1 MEFDLM
7 TGAATWADTARLAR
21 TVEELGFSGLLYT
34 ETSQTPWMMIAS
46 AAQAAPSLHFTT
58 GIAVAFPRSPMVS
71 AAVAWELAQNT
82 EGRFRLG
89 LGSQV
94 RAHVERRY
102 ATEFDPPGP
111 RMADYV
117 AAVKACLRAFRGEE
131 KLHHEGPYYNLSLL
145 PGDWAPPRHDFGDV
159 KVDIS
164 AVGPYMTKIAGR
176 VADGIHVHPLHSMP
190 YIENRLLPGVAEG
203 TADAGRS
210 TDDIDLI
217 IPVFAVPGDTPE
229 EQAALRERARTQ
241 IAFYGSTPNYAF
253 QFDDLGFEGTTGR
266 IREKMK
272 AGDIPGAAAQVT
284 DEMLEHYALLAPW
297 DELADKLI
305 ERYAGVASRVVTY
318 LGQDQIMSDPTTAG
332 KWGEIARAVRAHDGG
347 AR

>member
-1 MEFDLM
+1 MHFDLM
-7 TGAATWADTARLAR
+7 TGAATWAETAELAR
-21 TVEELGFSGLLYT
+21 TLEANNFSGLLYT
-34 ETSQTPWMMIAS
+34 ETSQVPWMMIAS
-46 AAQAAPSLHFTT
+46 AAQAAPSLTFTT

-71 AAVAWELAQNT
+71 AAVAWEMAQNT

-102 ATEFDPPGP
+102 GSEFDPPGP
-111 RMADYV
+111 RMKDYV

-145 PGDWAPPRHDFGDV
+145 PREWAPPQHPYGDV

-164 AVGPYMTKIAGR
+164 AVGPYMTKAAGE
-176 VADGIHVHPLHSMP
+176 VADGIHVHPLHSMH
-190 YIENRLLPGVAEG
+190 YIENRLLPAVAAG
-203 TADAGRS
+203 ADKAGRS

-217 IPVFAVPGDTPE
+217 IPVFAIAGDTPE
-229 EQAALRERARTQ
+229 EREPLIARARTQ

-272 AGDIPGAAAQVT
+272 AGDIPGAAALIT
-284 DEMLEHYALLAPW
+284 DEMLDHFALVAPW
-297 DELADKLI
+297 DELADRLLD
-305 ERYAGVASRVVTY
+305 RYQGTAERVVMY
-318 LGQDQIMSDPTTAG
+318 LGQDQIMGDPVAAG
-332 KWGEIARAVRAHDGG
+332 KWGEIASAVRGSTP
-347 AR
+347 